1 MKKTFLL
8 SLAMFLLLLPFSST
22 TFAFQERLTVSENMT
37 FTTRLLS
44 DNSRY
49 LFNFNVQGDVE
60 LRNVKK
66 KTLIWSTNLKERRV
80 VMLVI
85 DQYNGRLKLTDYSN
99 TPYWTSDNQAWANA
113 WYGPGNVPEN
123 LVGDLLIMQNDGNL
137 VLYNTK
143 NIAKGWYPVWAT
155 NTGGGIHD

>member
-22 TFAFQERLTVSENMT
+22 TFAFQERLTVSDTMHT
-37 FTTRLLS
+37 AGRLVSNNNTYIMGL
-44 DNSRY
+44 NGFGV
-49 LFNFNVQGDVE
+49 LE
-60 LRNVKK
+60 LRNVRN
-66 KTLIWSTNLKERRV
+66 KTLLWNTNVKDLRIN
-80 VMLVI
+80 MLII

-155 NTGGGIHD
+155 NTGGQ

>member
-66 KTLIWSTNLKERRV
+66 KL
-80 VMLVI
+80 
-85 DQYNGRLKLTDYSN
+85 
-99 TPYWTSDNQAWANA
+99 
-113 WYGPGNVPEN
+113 
-123 LVGDLLIMQNDGNL
+123 
-137 VLYNTK
+137 
-143 NIAKGWYPVWAT
+143 
-155 NTGGGIHD
+155 